1 MPFMPNA
8 DSLIYKNYAKDFKG
22 CDKYVRASTR
32 QKKKKNNL
40 FYQDSLPK
48 ESEKASDIQMHG
60 RQSRLKRSNI
70 AAGYYDRYEKWG
82 QYPQESGGILE
93 TSVFSKD
100 GI

>member
-1 MPFMPNA
+1 MYGLPQ
-8 DSLIYKNYAKDFKG
+8 DI
-22 CDKYVRASTR
+22 
-32 QKKKKNNL
+32 KKKNNL

-48 ESEKASDIQMHG
+48 ESEKASDIQMH
-60 RQSRLKRSNI
+60 RQQSRLKRSNI

>member
-8 DSLIYKNYAKDFKG
+8 GSLIYKNYAKDFKECG
-22 CDKYVRASTR
+22 KYVRASTR
-32 QKKKKNNL
+32 QKKKTL

-82 QYPQESGGILE
+82 QYPQESRGILE
-93 TSVFSKD
+93 TSVLSKD